1 MKQHLITAGIAA
13 GITVGLMLAAKHV
26 APVGKV
32 LR

>member
-1 MKQHLITAGIAA
+1 MQHAKTFGIAA
-13 GITVGLMLAAKHV
+13 IATVAILLAAKHV